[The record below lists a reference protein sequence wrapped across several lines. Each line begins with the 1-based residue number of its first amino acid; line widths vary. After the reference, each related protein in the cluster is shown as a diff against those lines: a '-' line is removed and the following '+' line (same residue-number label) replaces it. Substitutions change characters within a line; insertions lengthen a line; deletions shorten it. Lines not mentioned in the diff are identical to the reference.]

1 MRDYARICSGFW
13 TGHTGRLIRG
23 LGPEARVVSLY
34 LLSGPAAN
42 MIGLYYLP
50 IPTLCHETGLSEKAA
65 LKALRSLSEVQ
76 FAEYDPVSEMVWIP
90 NMARYQIADQLH
102 PNDKQ
107 CKGVWRELSRYRNTK
122 YFKAFYERYQTTFH
136 LPATDFS
143 APLEPP
149 FQPPSKPLRSQDQDQ
164 NHDQEHEQNQD
175 QELGGQVKALA
186 ARPKGEKTWDAY
198 RDGYRKLYGVEPVR
212 NAKVNSQIC
221 QLVDRLGAEEAP
233 QVAAFYLAHKKQIYA
248 SNRHP
253 VSLLLRDAEGIRT
266 DFLTKRAGTSEQTA
280 PKTMAEWCA
289 LQGGAR

>member
-1 MRDYARICSGFW
+1 MRDYARIRPGFW
-13 TGHTGRLIRG
+13 TGHTGRLIRK
-23 LGPEARVVSLY
+23 LGPEARVVATY
-34 LLSGPAAN
+34 LLSCSAAN
-42 MIGLYYLP
+42 MIGYYYLP

-65 LKALRSLSEVQ
+65 LKALRSLSEAQ
-76 FAEYDPVSEMVWIP
+76 FAEYDPASEMVWIP

-136 LPATDFS
+136 LPAIDFS

-164 NHDQEHEQNQD
+164 EQEHEQNQD
-175 QELGGQVKALA
+175 QELSGQVKALA

-198 RDGYRKLYGVEPVR
+198 RDGYRKLYGCDPVR

-233 QVAAFYLAHKKQIYA
+233 YVAAFYLTHKKQIYT

-253 VSLLLRDAEGIRT
+253 VSLLLRDAEGLRT
-266 DFLTKRAGTSEQTA
+266 DFLTEHAGTSGQTA

-289 LQGGAR
+289 LHGVAR

>member
-1 MRDYARICSGFW
+1 MRDFSCVRPGIW
-13 TGHTGRLIRG
+13 TGHTGRKIRKAGRETQVVAFHLI
-23 LGPEARVVSLY
+23 SC
-34 LLSGPAAN
+34 PASN
-42 MIGLYYLP
+42 MIGLYYQP
-50 IPTLCHETGLSEKAA
+50 IPTICHETGITEKGT
-65 LKALRSLSEVQ
+65 LKALRSLFEADFADYDLESET
-76 FAEYDPVSEMVWIP
+76 VWVF
-90 NMARYQIADQLH
+90 NMAKFQISPQLDEK
-102 PNDKQ
+102 DKR
-107 CKGVWRELSRYRNTK
+107 CKGVLRELSAYKHTRFYRP
-122 YFKAFYERYQTTFH
+122 FYERYRISFH
-136 LPATDFS
+136 LPAIEYSVDT
-143 APLEPP
+143 EPP
-149 FQPPSKPLRSQDQDQ
+149 SEAPSKPLRSQDQDQ

-175 QELGGQVKALA
+175 QELSGQVKALA

-198 RDGYRKLYGVEPVR
+198 RDGYRKVYGVEPVR

-266 DFLTKRAGTSEQTA
+266 DFLTKRAGTSEQTT